1 MNDSNLKEDTTQ
13 FNEYLAK
20 LMQLVPNLKDEQLRN
35 IITTSNGNVSTSQLP
50 TNYMQQLERIQHLSL
65 AANGGGGA
73 EANGNNISDLEI
85 LQSVMDYIVDLQEKI
100 LANNN

>member
-1 MNDSNLKEDTTQ
+1 MNDSNLKEDPTQ
-13 FNEYLAK
+13 FNEYLNK

-35 IITTSNGNVSTSQLP
+35 IINTTGSASSPQLP
-50 TNYMQQLERIQHLSL
+50 ANYMQQLERIQHLSL
-65 AANGGGGA
+65 AANNG
-73 EANGNNISDLEI
+73 EAMANNISDLEI